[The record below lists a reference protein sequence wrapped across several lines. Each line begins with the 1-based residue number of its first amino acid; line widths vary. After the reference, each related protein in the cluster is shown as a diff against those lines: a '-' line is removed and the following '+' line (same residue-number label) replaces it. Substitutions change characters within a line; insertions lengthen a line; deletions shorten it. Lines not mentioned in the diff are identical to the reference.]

1 MKLYFRNSRKG
12 FSTNLPEEMQV
23 WLKDCIKHI
32 GVKTLSYD
40 VVSLLHIGLEM
51 VNVKNKSQDFVN
63 YKYNSYNGGADG
75 AWCVSPFEA
84 IINVLKGNMITIAS
98 TSDEAIG
105 KYYRTNFPELYHKF
119 IKTAYDCGYD
129 DSSVED
135 FGCWLQDCEARGL
148 VFSDDEDKAFD
159 FDDCKSFS
167 TLEQIKSELK
177 DLL

>member
-23 WLKDCIKHI
+23 WLNDCIKHI
-32 GVKTLSYD
+32 GVETLSDD

-51 VNVKNKSQDFVN
+51 VNVKKMSEDFVN
-63 YKYNSYNGGADG
+63 YKYNSYNGGTKG

-98 TSDEAIG
+98 TSDEVIG
-105 KYYRTNFPELYHKF
+105 EYYCTNFPELYDEF
-119 IKTAYDCGYD
+119 VETADDCGYD
-129 DSSVED
+129 ASSVED